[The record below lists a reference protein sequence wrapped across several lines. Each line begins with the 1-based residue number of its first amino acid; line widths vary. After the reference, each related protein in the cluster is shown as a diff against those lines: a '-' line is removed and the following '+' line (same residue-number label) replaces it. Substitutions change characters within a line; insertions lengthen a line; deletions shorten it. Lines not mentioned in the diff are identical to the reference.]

1 MLRVG
6 VDDKV
11 KAVFNPNPTKHEFA
25 AAQMMENLAIPHW
38 IVTTTKCHLTRPSKN
53 ARKRDVDFAQ
63 KLNFSVKYV
72 AVPEAVVT
80 IF

>member
-11 KAVFNPNPTKHEFA
+11 KAVFNQNPTKHEFA

-38 IVTTTKCHLTRPSKN
+38 IVTTTKCHLKKPSEN
-53 ARKRDVDFAQ
+53 VRKRDVDFAQ
-63 KLNFSVKYV
+63 KLIFLAKYV